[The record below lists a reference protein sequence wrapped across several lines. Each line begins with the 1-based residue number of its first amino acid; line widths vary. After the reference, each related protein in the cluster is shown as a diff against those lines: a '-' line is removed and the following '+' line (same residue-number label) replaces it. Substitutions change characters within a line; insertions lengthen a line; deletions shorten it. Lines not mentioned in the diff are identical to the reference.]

1 MKFRRWSLAYVLA
14 VLLLIALS
22 VSIGWLFAAQ
32 VTTRDDLDAA
42 VENLASSQALNDR
55 LVQDVDGLRAQLLDE
70 GITPEAPPA
79 GVTVE
84 AIQGERGEPGETG
97 LAGRDGRD
105 GTDGV
110 DGAPGAAGPQGPVGP
125 QGPAGRDG
133 VDGTDGTDGQDG
145 QDGAPGPQGPP
156 GADSTVPGPQGPA
169 GPGVVVGAECF
180 PGYVWQERQQL
191 GDDTIICAKAEP

>member
-1 MKFRRWSLAYVLA
+1 MRFRRWSLAYVLA
-14 VLLLIALS
+14 VLLLVGLS

-32 VTTRDDLDAA
+32 VTTRDDLDA
-42 VENLASSQALNDR
+42 VSSDLSAAQALNDQ
-55 LVQDVDGLRAQLLDE
+55 LAQDVDGLRSQLLDE
-70 GITPEAPPA
+70 GIMPEAPPA

-105 GTDGV
+105 GTDGA
-110 DGAPGAAGPQGPVGP
+110 DGAPGPAGPQGPVGP

-133 VDGTDGTDGQDG
+133 IDGTDGVDG

-191 GDDTIICAKAEP
+191 GDDTIVCSKVQP

>member
-1 MKFRRWSLAYVLA
+1 MKFRRWSLAYVLG
-14 VLLLIALS
+14 VLLLVALA

-42 VENLASSQALNDR
+42 VENLSSAQALNDR
-55 LVQDVDGLRAQLLDE
+55 LAQDVDGLRSQLLDE

-110 DGAPGAAGPQGPVGP
+110 DGASGPAGPQGPVGP

-133 VDGTDGTDGQDG
+133 IDGTDGVDGVNG
-145 QDGAPGPQGPP
+145 QDGAPGPP

-169 GPGVVVGAECF
+169 GPGVVVGAECA
-180 PGYVWQERQQL
+180 PGYVWQERQL
-191 GDDTIICAKAEP
+191 AGDDTIVCTKAAP